1 MQDCRGVSQ
10 SRMLR
15 AGEEMDSRADA
26 LIIVIFE
33 WNLRKH
39 VYSTR
44 NLELKDGS

>member
-39 VYSTR
+39 NSTR